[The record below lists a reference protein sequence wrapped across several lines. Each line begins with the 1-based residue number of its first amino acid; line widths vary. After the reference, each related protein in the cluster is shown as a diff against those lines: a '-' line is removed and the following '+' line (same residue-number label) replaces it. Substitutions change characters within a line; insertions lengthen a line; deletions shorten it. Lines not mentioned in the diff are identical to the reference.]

1 MYYVMSN
8 QPISKTIIPTENIFC
23 HDYHI
28 TREKRNEINGH
39 RSFVIWFMGLSG
51 SGKST
56 IANLLEKQL
65 YSRNI
70 HTFSLDGDNIRT
82 GINKNLGFSED
93 DRYENIR
100 RIAEISKL
108 FIEAGTVV
116 IAAFITPMEKDRE
129 VLRQILGKQN
139 VVEVFVN
146 TTLEECERRDTK
158 GLYKKARAG
167 EIKNFT
173 GISAPFEIPANADV
187 EIDTSYEDV
196 ETSADKVIACIL
208 PKLKL

>member
-1 MYYVMSN
+1 MSN
-8 QPISKTIIPTENIFC
+8 QPKKAIMQAENIFC

-28 TREKRNEINGH
+28 TRDKRNEINGH
-39 RSFVIWFMGLSG
+39 RSLVIWFMGLSG

-65 YSRNI
+65 FSRGV

-93 DRYENIR
+93 DRNENIR

-116 IAAFITPMEKDRE
+116 IAAFITPLEKDRK
-129 VLRQILGKQN
+129 VVRQILGKQN
-139 VVEVFVN
+139 VVVVFVN
-146 TTLEECERRDTK
+146 TALEECERRDIK
-158 GLYKKARAG
+158 GLYKKARSG

-173 GISAPFEIPANADV
+173 GISAPFEIPGNTDV
-187 EIDTSYEDV
+187 EIDTSKEDAEASV
-196 ETSADKVIACIL
+196 DKVIACIL
-208 PKLKL
+208 PKLML

>member
-1 MYYVMSN
+1 MFNMSAKST
-8 QPISKTIIPTENIFC
+8 SKTIMPAENIFC

-28 TREKRNEINGH
+28 TRDKRNEINGH
-39 RSFVIWFMGLSG
+39 RSFVIWFMGFSG

-65 YSRNI
+65 FSRGV

-93 DRYENIR
+93 DRNENIR

-108 FIEAGTVV
+108 FIQAGTVV
-116 IAAFITPMEKDRE
+116 IAAFITPLEKDRK

-146 TTLEECERRDTK
+146 TTLEECERRDIK

-173 GISAPFEIPANADV
+173 GISAPFEIPGNADV
-187 EIDTSYEDV
+187 EIDTSKENV
-196 ETSADKVIACIL
+196 ETSVDKVIACIL
-208 PKLKL
+208 PKLEL